1 MISKLKHEG
10 IEVLDVF
17 YCPHG
22 KHEGCNCIKPKIG
35 MIEKAL
41 HKHPKIKLEESFMI
55 GDLPVDIE
63 LAINMGIRGFGIG
76 IGSNYKKEN
85 IYQLNTITDLPSFI

>member
-1 MISKLKHEG
+1 
-10 IEVLDVF
+10 
-17 YCPHG
+17 
-22 KHEGCNCIKPKIG
+22 